1 MIASRPVRVISLL
14 VLAVVFL
21 ISVRGLFGTAGST
34 GAVAGAQRPH
44 STTGVVKRVLDGDTV
59 DVDVVE
65 QGTVRVHLL
74 GVDAPEIAHRGKA
87 GECFGSEAS
96 DALGRLLPSGT
107 RVRLV
112 SDPSQDLVDVY
123 GRWLRYL
130 QRDGDDIGR
139 AQIRAGAAG
148 VLGGSSLMS
157 RTDTYRRAEQR
168 ARDQRL
174 GMWASCP

>member
-14 VLAVVFL
+14 VLAVVLL
-21 ISVRGLFGTAGST
+21 ISVRGLFGTAGSN
-34 GAVAGAQRPH
+34 GAAAQAQRPQ
-44 STTGVVKRVLDGDTV
+44 STTGVVERVLDGDTV
-59 DVDVVE
+59 DVDVAK
-65 QGTVRVHLL
+65 QGIVRVRLL
-74 GVDAPEIAHRGKA
+74 GVDAPEIAHPGKA
-87 GECFGSEAS
+87 GECFGSEANA
-96 DALGRLLPSGT
+96 ALGRLLPSGT
-107 RVRLV
+107 RVRIV

-130 QRDGDDIGR
+130 QRDGDDVGR

-148 VLGGSSLMS
+148 VLESGSSLS
-157 RTDTYRRAEQR
+157 RTGTYRRAEQR